1 MFILDIATWIANLL
15 ILGIA
20 LVVWAVGILLG
31 IMSIGIIKE
40 IIDKFIN
47 QWRQHG

>member
-20 LVVWAVGILLG
+20 LVVWAVGIFLMGVLCVC
-31 IMSIGIIKE
+31 IKE
-40 IIDKFIN
+40 VIN
-47 QWRQHG
+47 KHVYKH